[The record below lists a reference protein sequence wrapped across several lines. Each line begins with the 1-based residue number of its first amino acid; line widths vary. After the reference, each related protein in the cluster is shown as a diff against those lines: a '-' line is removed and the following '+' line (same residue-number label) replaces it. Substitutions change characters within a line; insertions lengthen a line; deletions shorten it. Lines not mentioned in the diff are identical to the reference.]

1 MASKSKQKRMRA
13 MSKKETATAAV
24 LIAMFAALLAIIQNS
39 YGQFSDIRGFYGMHF
54 SDGQHHW
61 PFSYHT
67 LLGSTEEMHP
77 VEYPALTGLIMWLFS
92 FFIAPAQYAWVD
104 YFRLTATFHIA
115 VFGATA
121 YYLKK
126 LGNRKLAI
134 IFAISPA
141 VLYSLNRN
149 WDIWAVLTML
159 VALYRFEK
167 GKMRQ
172 SAIWL
177 AVSIAIKFFPLVVLL
192 PIAIYFL
199 RKKQI
204 KEGIKYIALTLGVWF
219 LINLPF
225 MLINFRGWSYFY
237 EFSYKRAVGAASI
250 FEVTSMLGFGIPTS
264 KAAFYGLNLL
274 ALGLVL
280 LYLLKAKKIVS
291 VADGSF
297 FTMFAFILFNKQY
310 SMQYVIWLA
319 SLAVLAIY
327 YLNKE
332 SQIKILAFYGIWQAS
347 ELLFQYS
354 FFQRILTGT
363 YRGTQTPAS
372 PEISDSFYASVGL
385 LRYLLAI
392 AFTIVLAVMLNKQRR
407 QEVEADIARSTK
419 R

>member
-159 VALYRFEK
+159 VALYLFEK

>member
-115 VFGATA
+115 VFGATV

-134 IFAISPA
+134 IFAVSPA

-159 VALYRFEK
+159 VALYLFEK

-204 KEGIKYIALTLGVWF
+204 KEGIKYIALTLGAWF

-237 EFSYKRAVGAASI
+237 EFSYERGIGSAS
-250 FEVTSMLGFGIPTS
+250 FWDVTGILGVEIPTS
-264 KAAFYGLNLL
+264 KVAFYGLNLV
-274 ALGLVL
+274 ALGFVL
-280 LYLLKAKKIVS
+280 LYLFKAKKIVS

-332 SQIKILAFYGIWQAS
+332 SQIRILAFYGIWQAS

>member
-1 MASKSKQKRMRA
+1 MASKSKQKRIRA

-134 IFAISPA
+134 IFAVSPA

-159 VALYRFEK
+159 VALYLFEK

-332 SQIKILAFYGIWQAS
+332 SQIKILAFYGIWQLS

-392 AFTIVLAVMLNKQRR
+392 AFTIVLAVMLNKQRQ